1 MLMVKRDR
9 DRAFSQRCRSAP
21 SYLVDRAAVVWV
33 RRRGV
38 GDGHANRRR
47 AAIIAGRACW
57 RVILVALLEREN
69 IHLCAPSDQRGS
81 HRIHLQLWFW
91 TAMNCRS
98 GLR

>member
-57 RVILVALLEREN
+57 RVILVALLNVRTSICVRQVTSAAVTES
-69 IHLCAPSDQRGS
+69 ICSYGS
-81 HRIHLQLWFW
+81 GQL
-91 TAMNCRS
+91 
-98 GLR
+98 